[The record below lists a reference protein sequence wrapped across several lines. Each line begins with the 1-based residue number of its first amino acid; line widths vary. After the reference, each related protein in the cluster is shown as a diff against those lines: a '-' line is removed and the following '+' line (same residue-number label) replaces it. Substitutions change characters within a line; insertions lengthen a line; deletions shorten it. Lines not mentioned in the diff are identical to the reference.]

1 MKLIGVLSCL
11 RACGLGVLVLCLVP
25 VAGCGVPKISNPF
38 GSSDDSSAASLAN
51 DDRLP
56 EMGEVAANQ
65 PSSGGLNCPQV
76 VSWPNERLL
85 TIYQP
90 GHDGDQKSVVHRG
103 EFTKLSRECR
113 FFPGQVVVKYGFAGR
128 VLLGPMGKP
137 GTVTMPVHIRAA
149 GANKETLATDKMT
162 ITTTIPPGQP
172 VGYFSMVREMSF
184 PIQVGTRPEDY
195 KIFVAFGKARP
206 ARNNVIP
213 TYRARLGAAPSRKCL
228 APLLPNHAA
237 TRPSAALRTSS
248 AVSIPPRTISALSGE
263 GGTGSCSELSMRL
276 PQNLRKAAESLQFA
290 MNGGMYEDD
299 LSPVGLHVENGRTL
313 AKVNTVTVKGTPARS
328 RTSTR
333 SRMGCS
339 ISGDAQAGVSRPR
352 SIRQAARPASPPSQ
366 VRCSLS
372 TAPSIPP
379 SSSSRRT

>member
-1 MKLIGVLSCL
+1 VKLIGVLSCL
-11 RACGLGVLVLCLVP
+11 RACRLGILLLCPVLI
-25 VAGCGVPKISNPF
+25 AGCGVPKISNPF
-38 GSSDDSSAASLAN
+38 GSSEDSSAASLAN

-85 TIYQP
+85 TIYPP
-90 GHDGDQKSVVHRG
+90 GHDGDQKSVIHRG

-128 VLLGPMGKP
+128 VLLGPKGKP

-195 KIFVAFGKARP
+195 KIFVAFGK
-206 ARNNVIP
+206 
-213 TYRARLGAAPSRKCL
+213 G
-228 APLLPNHAA
+228 
-237 TRPSAALRTSS
+237 
-248 AVSIPPRTISALSGE
+248 
-263 GGTGSCSELSMRL
+263 
-276 PQNLRKAAESLQFA
+276 
-290 MNGGMYEDD
+290 
-299 LSPVGLHVENGRTL
+299 
-313 AKVNTVTVKGTPARS
+313 
-328 RTSTR
+328 
-333 SRMGCS
+333 
-339 ISGDAQAGVSRPR
+339 
-352 SIRQAARPASPPSQ
+352 
-366 VRCSLS
+366 
-372 TAPSIPP
+372 
-379 SSSSRRT
+379 